1 MYQQA
6 GEGAEI
12 FRIVCI
18 IHYSP
23 TGATAATAH
32 RLVFLVRFISAYH
45 PSSLVNNPMV
55 LFLPLHRGCTV
66 EKQTKSF
73 IQCIMPQ
80 RMLLGEEAAM
90 ETEYACFQSVL
101 LLSRRP

>member
-6 GEGAEI
+6 REGAEI

-45 PSSLVNNPMV
+45 PSSLVNNPV
-55 LFLPLHRGCTV
+55 VFLPLHRGCTV

-73 IQCIMPQ
+73 IQCIIPL
-80 RMLLGEEAAM
+80 RMLLGKEAAM
-90 ETEYACFQSVL
+90 ETEYACLQSVL
-101 LLSRRP
+101 LLTRGP